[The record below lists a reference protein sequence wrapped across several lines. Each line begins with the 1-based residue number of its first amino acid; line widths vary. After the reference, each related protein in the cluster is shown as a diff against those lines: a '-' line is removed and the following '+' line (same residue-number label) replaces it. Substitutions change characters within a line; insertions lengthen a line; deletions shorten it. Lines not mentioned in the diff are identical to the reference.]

1 MNKNDALR
9 GRVRRRERLL
19 FLLLTACLQGTLPGI
34 LPGACFFWF
43 SVRVCRRAARPAAA
57 HQCAPQHNFFRCFS
71 SLFAGASLR
80 FLRVLLFAL
89 PDLIRISAPVADSG
103 SACRPAQPAAARLHG
118 QRLPS
123 GLDWLVLTL
132 ARSARAGKAMSSSAC
147 AKRSVLSQRT
157 RRPVRTKPVLSVS
170 AAAAAAG
177 HAHAHACRQLSF
189 CIKDKPQ
196 ANHISLCLRTVF
208 ARSCAYSCVS
218 VCASACALS
227 DELTAN
233 RTVSPAADVKLPSRT
248 AKRSRQ

>member
-43 SVRVCRRAARPAAA
+43 SVRVCRRAARPAGA

-132 ARSARAGKAMSSSAC
+132 ARSARAGKAISSSAC

-157 RRPVRTKPVLSVS
+157 RRRVRTKPVLSVS

-177 HAHAHACRQLSF
+177 HACRQFSF

-208 ARSCAYSCVS
+208 AHSCAHFCIS
-218 VCASACALS
+218 VCALSAA
-227 DELTAN
+227 LTAN

-248 AKRSRQ
+248 AKHSRQ